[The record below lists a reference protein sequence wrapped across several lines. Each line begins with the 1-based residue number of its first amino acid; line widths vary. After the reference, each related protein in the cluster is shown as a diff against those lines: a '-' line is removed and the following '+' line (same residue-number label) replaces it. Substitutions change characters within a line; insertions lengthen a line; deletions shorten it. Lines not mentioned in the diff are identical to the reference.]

1 MRIVVTLPTY
11 NEAENIGPL
20 IKELLA
26 LGDEFEVL
34 VIDDDS
40 PDRTWEI
47 VWRLSKTEPRVHL
60 IRRIGERGRGTAG
73 LVGFKWARDE
83 GADAVVEMDADFS
96 HQPRFIP
103 ALLEP
108 IRRGEAN
115 IVIGSRLVPGGGETG
130 RSPIRT
136 VITLLANAYIRLVL
150 GLPIRDCTS
159 GFRVFDR
166 QALERLLWEKMRCRG
181 PEIVQEVLHEA
192 RKAGLKMV
200 ERPIIFEERRAGQS
214 TFNVKIMLRSL
225 LYMIR
230 LRFQ

>member
-20 IKELLA
+20 IEELLA

-47 VWRLSKTEPRVHL
+47 VWKLSKTEPRVHL

-136 VITLLANAYIRLVL
+136 VITLLANAYIRLIL

-166 QALERLLWEKMRCRG
+166 QALERLPWEKMRCRG

>member
-1 MRIVVTLPTY
+1 MRIIVTLPTY
-11 NEAENIGPL
+11 NEAENILPL
-20 IKELLA
+20 IDELLG

-47 VWRLSKTEPRVHL
+47 VMRMSKTNPRVHL

-73 LVGFKWARDE
+73 LVGFKWARDN

-96 HQPRFIP
+96 HHPRFIP
-103 ALLEP
+103 SLLEP
-108 IRRGEAN
+108 VRTGEAN
-115 IVIGSRLVPGGGETG
+115 IVIGSRLVPGGKETG

-136 VITLLANAYIRLVL
+136 VITLLANAYIRTIL
-150 GLPIRDCTS
+150 GLSIRDCTS

-166 QALERLLWEKMRCRG
+166 RALHVLPWERMRCRG

-200 ERPIIFEERRAGQS
+200 ERPIVFEERRAGQS

>member
-20 IKELLA
+20 IEELLA

-136 VITLLANAYIRLVL
+136 VITLLANAYIRLIL

-166 QALERLLWEKMRCRG
+166 QALERLPWEKMRCRG

-214 TFNVKIMLRSL
+214 TFNFKIMLRSL

>member
-20 IKELLA
+20 IEELLA

-136 VITLLANAYIRLVL
+136 VITLLANAYIRLIL

-166 QALERLLWEKMRCRG
+166 QALERLPWEKMRCRG

>member
-20 IKELLA
+20 IEQLLA

-47 VWRLSKTEPRVHL
+47 VLRLSKTEPRVHL

-73 LVGFKWARDE
+73 LVGFKWARDK

-96 HQPRFIP
+96 HQPKFIP
-103 ALLEP
+103 SLLEP
-108 IRRGEAN
+108 IRSGEAN
-115 IVIGSRLVPGGGETG
+115 IVIGSRLVSGGGERG
-130 RSPIRT
+130 RSPVRT
-136 VITLLANAYIRLVL
+136 LITVLANAYIRLVL

-166 QALERLLWEKMRCRG
+166 RALETLPWERMRCRG

-225 LYMIR
+225 LYMLR
-230 LRFQ
+230 LRFR

>member
-11 NEAENIGPL
+11 NEAENIQPL
-20 IKELLA
+20 VEELLA

-40 PDRTWEI
+40 PDRTWDI
-47 VWRLSKTEPRVHL
+47 VMRMSKTNPGVHL

-73 LVGFKWARDE
+73 LVGFRWARDN

-103 ALLEP
+103 SLLEP
-108 IRRGEAN
+108 IRAGEAN
-115 IVIGSRLVPGGGETG
+115 IVIGSRLVKGGKEIG

-136 VITLLANAYIRLVL
+136 LITLFANAYIRTVL
-150 GLPIRDCTS
+150 GLRIRDCTS

-166 QALERLLWEKMRCRG
+166 RALESLPWEKMRCRG

-192 RKAGLKMV
+192 RKIGLSMV
-200 ERPIIFEERRAGQS
+200 ERPIVFEERRAGQS

-225 LYMIR
+225 LYMLR

>member
-20 IKELLA
+20 IEELLA

-136 VITLLANAYIRLVL
+136 VITLLANAYIRLIL

-166 QALERLLWEKMRCRG
+166 QALERLPWEKMRCRG

-214 TFNVKIMLRSL
+214 TFNVKIMLISL

>member
-20 IKELLA
+20 IEELLA

-136 VITLLANAYIRLVL
+136 VITLLANAYIRLIL
-150 GLPIRDCTS
+150 RLPIRDCTS

-166 QALERLLWEKMRCRG
+166 QALERLPWEKMRCRG

>member
-1 MRIVVTLPTY
+1 MRIIVTLPTY

-20 IKELLA
+20 IEQLLA
-26 LGDEFEVL
+26 LGEEFEVL

-47 VWRLSKTEPRVHL
+47 VLRVSKTEPRVHL

-96 HQPRFIP
+96 HQPKFIP
-103 ALLEP
+103 SLLEP
-108 IRRGEAN
+108 IRSGEAN
-115 IVIGSRLVPGGGETG
+115 IVIGSRLVSGGGERG
-130 RSPIRT
+130 RSPVRT
-136 VITLLANAYIRLVL
+136 LITILANAYIRLVL

-166 QALERLLWEKMRCRG
+166 RALETLPWERMRCRG
-181 PEIVQEVLHEA
+181 PEIVQEVLYEA

-225 LYMIR
+225 LYMLR
-230 LRFQ
+230 LRFR

>member
-11 NEAENIGPL
+11 NEAENIEPL
-20 IKELLA
+20 INELLT

-40 PDRTWEI
+40 PDRTWAI
-47 VWRLSKTEPRVHL
+47 VERMGKQNPRIYF

-73 LVGFKWARDE
+73 LTGFKWARDN

-96 HQPRFIP
+96 HHPRFIP
-103 ALLEP
+103 SLLEP
-108 IRRGEAN
+108 IRSGEAD
-115 IVIGSRLVPGGGETG
+115 IVVGSRLIKGGGEQG
-130 RSPIRT
+130 RSPLRT
-136 VITLLANAYIRLVL
+136 LITLLANGYIRLVL

-159 GFRVFDR
+159 GFRVFNR
-166 QALERLLWEKMRCRG
+166 RALELLPWDKMKCQG

-192 RKAGLKMV
+192 RKLNLRIV
-200 ERPIIFEERRAGQS
+200 ERPILFEERRAGQS

-225 LYMIR
+225 FYMIK

>member
-20 IKELLA
+20 IEQLLA
-26 LGDEFEVL
+26 LGEEFEVL

-40 PDRTWEI
+40 PDRTWET
-47 VWRLSKTEPRVHL
+47 VLRLSKTEPRVHL

-83 GADAVVEMDADFS
+83 GADAVIEMDADFS
-96 HQPRFIP
+96 HQPKFIP
-103 ALLEP
+103 SLLEP
-108 IRRGEAN
+108 IRSGEAN
-115 IVIGSRLVPGGGETG
+115 IVIGSRLVSGGGETG
-130 RSPIRT
+130 RSPVRT
-136 VITLLANAYIRLVL
+136 LITLLANAYIRLVL

-166 QALERLLWEKMRCRG
+166 RALETLPWERMRCRG

-225 LYMIR
+225 LYMLR
-230 LRFQ
+230 LRFR